1 MFLVKKISVVIVV
14 LICFLACS
22 QESFIKL
29 QKKAQEQENDGSK
42 RPSYVDSDYEVF
54 SETIFLQNMVYQP
67 IEERNAFFQLT
78 KDGDDSFNPETSVIL
93 LNEPSDNNEKNPPL
107 YQNDPN
113 NNANNEKNPPLY
125 QNDPNNNANNEK
137 NPPLYQNDPN
147 NNANNEKSPFLYKPK
162 RKAKNPKLIEYSQ
175 QDFYPL
181 KNGDIMMS
189 KEGDQWLIEIKSKAL
204 KRFLKDQN
212 DKDRQIQTFTFNDTK
227 TQIAQFKGKIS
238 SYVYTTNDSDLSLR
252 PFYESFLLEKKSD
265 DLYMVDKAL
274 DAIEVSKCQ
283 MVLKK
288 HSTDK
293 LDSQHKAISI
303 DLDFKKERFKSDT
316 ELFLEC
322 QS

>member
-1 MFLVKKISVVIVV
+1 MFLVKKISVVIMI

-22 QESFIKL
+22 QERFIKL

-78 KDGDDSFNPETSVIL
+78 KDEDNSFNPETSVIL
-93 LNEPSDNNEKNPPL
+93 LNEPSDNN
-107 YQNDPN
+107 
-113 NNANNEKNPPLY
+113 NEKNPPLY
-125 QNDPNNNANNEK
+125 QNESHNNNTANNDTK
-137 NPPLYQNDPN
+137 N
-147 NNANNEKSPFLYKPK
+147 PFLYKPK

-175 QDFYPL
+175 QNFYPL
-181 KNGDIMMS
+181 KDGDIMMS
-189 KEGDQWLIEIKSKAL
+189 KEGDQWSIEIKSKAL

-212 DKDRQIQTFTFNDTK
+212 DEDRQIQTFTFNDTK

-265 DLYMVDKAL
+265 NVYTIENKAL
-274 DAIEVSKCQ
+274 DTVEISKCQ

>member
-1 MFLVKKISVVIVV
+1 MILV
-14 LICFLACS
+14 CFLACS
-22 QESFIKL
+22 QESFIKM

-42 RPSYVDSDYEVF
+42 RLSYVDSDYEVF

-78 KDGDDSFNPETSVIL
+78 KDEDNSFNPENSVIL
-93 LNEPSDNNEKNPPL
+93 LNEPSDNNEKNPPS
-107 YQNDPN
+107 YPNDSN
-113 NNANNEKNPPLY
+113 NNDNNANNSQKN
-125 QNDPNNNANNEK
+125 
-137 NPPLYQNDPN
+137 
-147 NNANNEKSPFLYKPK
+147 PFLYKPK
-162 RKAKNPKLIEYSQ
+162 RKTKNPKLIEYSQ

-181 KNGDIMMS
+181 KNGDIIMS
-189 KEGDQWLIEIKSKAL
+189 KEGDQWLIKIQSKAL

-238 SYVYTTNDSDLSLR
+238 SYVYTTNNSDLSLR

-265 DLYMVDKAL
+265 NVYTIENKAL
-274 DAIEVSKCQ
+274 DTMEISKCQ

>member
-1 MFLVKKISVVIVV
+1 MI

-22 QESFIKL
+22 QERFIKL

-67 IEERNAFFQLT
+67 TEERDSFAQLT
-78 KDGDDSFNPETSVIL
+78 KDEDNSFNPETSVIL

-107 YQNDPN
+107 YQNESN
-113 NNANNEKNPPLY
+113 NNTANNDTKN
-125 QNDPNNNANNEK
+125 
-137 NPPLYQNDPN
+137 
-147 NNANNEKSPFLYKPK
+147 PFLYKPK
-162 RKAKNPKLIEYSQ
+162 RKTKNPKLIEYSQ
-175 QDFYPL
+175 QNFYPL

-238 SYVYTTNDSDLSLR
+238 SYVYTTNNSDLSLR

-265 DLYMVDKAL
+265 DLYTIGDKAL
-274 DAIEVSKCQ
+274 DAIEISKCQ

>member
-1 MFLVKKISVVIVV
+1 MFLVKKIGVVVVV
-14 LICFLACS
+14 LIGFLACS
-22 QESFIKL
+22 QERFIQL

-54 SETIFLQNMVYQP
+54 SETIFLQNMVHQP
-67 IEERNAFFQLT
+67 IKERDAFAQLT
-78 KDGDDSFNPETSVIL
+78 KDEDDSFNPETSVIL
-93 LNEPSDNNEKNPPL
+93 LNEPSDNDTKNPPL
-107 YQNDPN
+107 NQNESN
-113 NNANNEKNPPLY
+113 TNTANNDVKN
-125 QNDPNNNANNEK
+125 
-137 NPPLYQNDPN
+137 
-147 NNANNEKSPFLYKPK
+147 PFLYKPK
-162 RKAKNPKLIEYSQ
+162 RKTKDPKLIEYSQ
-175 QDFYPL
+175 QNFYPL
-181 KNGDIMMS
+181 KDGDIVMS
-189 KEGDQWLIEIKSKAL
+189 KEGNQWLIEIKSKAL

-212 DKDRQIQTFTFNDTK
+212 NKDRQIQTFTFNDTK

-238 SYVYTTNDSDLSLR
+238 SYVYTTNNSNLSLR

-265 DLYMVDKAL
+265 DLYTMIGDKAL
-274 DAIEVSKCQ
+274 DAIEIHKCQ

-322 QS
+322 LKES

>member
-1 MFLVKKISVVIVV
+1 MFLVKKIGVVIMI

-22 QESFIKL
+22 QESFIKM

-67 IEERNAFFQLT
+67 IEERNVFFQLT
-78 KDGDDSFNPETSVIL
+78 KDEDNSFNPETSVIL
-93 LNEPSDNNEKNPPL
+93 LNEPSDNSEKNPPL
-107 YQNDPN
+107 YPN
-113 NNANNEKNPPLY
+113 ESDNNTNNANNDTKN
-125 QNDPNNNANNEK
+125 
-137 NPPLYQNDPN
+137 
-147 NNANNEKSPFLYKPK
+147 PFLYKPK
-162 RKAKNPKLIEYSQ
+162 RKTKNPKLIEYSQ

-189 KEGDQWLIEIKSKAL
+189 KEGDQWLIEIQSKAL

-265 DLYMVDKAL
+265 NVYTIENKAL
-274 DAIEVSKCQ
+274 DTMEISKCQ

-322 QS
+322 LKES

>member
-1 MFLVKKISVVIVV
+1 MFLVKKIGVVIMI

-22 QESFIKL
+22 QERFIKL

-67 IEERNAFFQLT
+67 TEERDSFAQLT
-78 KDGDDSFNPETSVIL
+78 KDENDSFNPETSVIL

-107 YQNDPN
+107 NQNESN
-113 NNANNEKNPPLY
+113 TNTANNDIKN
-125 QNDPNNNANNEK
+125 
-137 NPPLYQNDPN
+137 
-147 NNANNEKSPFLYKPK
+147 PFLYKPK
-162 RKAKNPKLIEYSQ
+162 RKTKNPKLIEYSQ
-175 QDFYPL
+175 QNFYPL

-189 KEGDQWLIEIKSKAL
+189 KEGDQWLVEIKSKAL

-265 DLYMVDKAL
+265 DFYTIGAIGDKAL
-274 DAIEVSKCQ
+274 DAIEISKCQ

>member
-1 MFLVKKISVVIVV
+1 MFLVKKIGVVIMI

-22 QESFIKL
+22 QERFIKL
-29 QKKAQEQENDGSK
+29 QKKAQEQENDGSQ

-67 IEERNAFFQLT
+67 TEERDSFAQLT
-78 KDGDDSFNPETSVIL
+78 KDEDDSFNPETSVIL
-93 LNEPSDNNEKNPPL
+93 LNEPSDNDTKNPPL
-107 YQNDPN
+107 YQNESN
-113 NNANNEKNPPLY
+113 TNTANNDTKN
-125 QNDPNNNANNEK
+125 
-137 NPPLYQNDPN
+137 
-147 NNANNEKSPFLYKPK
+147 PFLYKPK

-175 QDFYPL
+175 QNFYPL
-181 KNGDIMMS
+181 KDGDIVMS

-265 DLYMVDKAL
+265 DFYTIGAIGDKAL
-274 DAIEVSKCQ
+274 DAIEISKCQ

>member
-1 MFLVKKISVVIVV
+1 MFLVKKIGVVIMI

-22 QESFIKL
+22 QERFIQL

-78 KDGDDSFNPETSVIL
+78 KDEDNSFNPENSVIL
-93 LNEPSDNNEKNPPL
+93 LNEPSDNNEKNPLSYP
-107 YQNDPN
+107 NDPN
-113 NNANNEKNPPLY
+113 NNEDNANNEKN
-125 QNDPNNNANNEK
+125 
-137 NPPLYQNDPN
+137 
-147 NNANNEKSPFLYKPK
+147 PFLYKPK
-162 RKAKNPKLIEYSQ
+162 RKTKNPKLIEYSQ
-175 QDFYPL
+175 QNFYPL
-181 KNGDIMMS
+181 KDGDIVMS

-265 DLYMVDKAL
+265 DLYTIGDKAL
-274 DAIEVSKCQ
+274 DAIEISKCQ

>member
-1 MFLVKKISVVIVV
+1 MILV
-14 LICFLACS
+14 CFLACS
-22 QESFIKL
+22 QESFIKM

-67 IEERNAFFQLT
+67 IEERSAFFQLT
-78 KDGDDSFNPETSVIL
+78 KDEDNSFNPENSVIL

-107 YQNDPN
+107 NQNESN
-113 NNANNEKNPPLY
+113 TNTANN
-125 QNDPNNNANNEK
+125 DT
-137 NPPLYQNDPN
+137 
-147 NNANNEKSPFLYKPK
+147 KSPFLYKPK
-162 RKAKNPKLIEYSQ
+162 RKTKNPKLIEYSQ
-175 QDFYPL
+175 QNFYPL
-181 KNGDIMMS
+181 KDGDIVMS
-189 KEGDQWLIEIKSKAL
+189 KEGDQWLVEIKSKAL

-265 DLYMVDKAL
+265 NVYTIENKAL
-274 DAIEVSKCQ
+274 DTIEISKCQ

>member
-1 MFLVKKISVVIVV
+1 MFLVKKIGVVIVV

-22 QESFIKL
+22 QERFIQL
-29 QKKAQEQENDGSK
+29 QKKAQEQENDGSQ

-78 KDGDDSFNPETSVIL
+78 KDEYDSFNPETSVIL

-107 YQNDPN
+107 NQNEFN
-113 NNANNEKNPPLY
+113 TNTANNDTKN
-125 QNDPNNNANNEK
+125 
-137 NPPLYQNDPN
+137 
-147 NNANNEKSPFLYKPK
+147 PFLYKPK
-162 RKAKNPKLIEYSQ
+162 RKTKNPKLIEYSQ
-175 QDFYPL
+175 QNFYPL

-189 KEGDQWLIEIKSKAL
+189 KEGDQWLVKIKSKAL

-252 PFYESFLLEKKSD
+252 PFYESFLLEKKSG
-265 DLYMVDKAL
+265 DLYTIGDKAL
-274 DAIEVSKCQ
+274 DAIEISKCQ

>member
-1 MFLVKKISVVIVV
+1 MI

-22 QESFIKL
+22 QERFIKL

-67 IEERNAFFQLT
+67 TNERNAFFQLT
-78 KDGDDSFNPETSVIL
+78 KDGNDSFNPETSVIL
-93 LNEPSDNNEKNPPL
+93 LNEPSDNDTKNPPL
-107 YQNDPN
+107 YQNESN
-113 NNANNEKNPPLY
+113 TNTANNDTKN
-125 QNDPNNNANNEK
+125 
-137 NPPLYQNDPN
+137 
-147 NNANNEKSPFLYKPK
+147 PFLYKPK
-162 RKAKNPKLIEYSQ
+162 RKTKDPKLIEYSQ
-175 QDFYPL
+175 QNFYPL

-238 SYVYTTNDSDLSLR
+238 SYVYTTNNSDLSLR
-252 PFYESFLLEKKSD
+252 PFYESFLLEKKSG
-265 DLYMVDKAL
+265 DLYTIGDKAL
-274 DAIEVSKCQ
+274 DSIEISKCQ

-322 QS
+322 LKES

>member
-1 MFLVKKISVVIVV
+1 MFLVKKIGVVVVV
-14 LICFLACS
+14 LIGFLACS
-22 QESFIKL
+22 QERFIQL

-54 SETIFLQNMVYQP
+54 SETIFLKNMVYQP
-67 IEERNAFFQLT
+67 TRERDAFVQPT
-78 KDGDDSFNPETSVIL
+78 KDEDDSFNPETSVIL
-93 LNEPSDNNEKNPPL
+93 LNEPNDNDAKNPPL
-107 YQNDPN
+107 NQNESN
-113 NNANNEKNPPLY
+113 TNTANNDVKN
-125 QNDPNNNANNEK
+125 
-137 NPPLYQNDPN
+137 
-147 NNANNEKSPFLYKPK
+147 PFLYKPK
-162 RKAKNPKLIEYSQ
+162 RKTKDPKLIEYSQ
-175 QDFYPL
+175 QNFYPL
-181 KNGDIMMS
+181 KDGDIMMS

-238 SYVYTTNDSDLSLR
+238 SYVYTTNNSNLSLR

-265 DLYMVDKAL
+265 DLYTIGGKAL
-274 DAIEVSKCQ
+274 DAIEIQKCQ

>member
-1 MFLVKKISVVIVV
+1 MFLVKKIGVVIVV
-14 LICFLACS
+14 LIGFLACS
-22 QESFIKL
+22 QERFIQL

-67 IEERNAFFQLT
+67 TEERDSFAQLT

-93 LNEPSDNNEKNPPL
+93 LNEPSDNDTKN
-107 YQNDPN
+107 
-113 NNANNEKNPPLY
+113 
-125 QNDPNNNANNEK
+125 
-137 NPPLYQNDPN
+137 
-147 NNANNEKSPFLYKPK
+147 PFLYKPK
-162 RKAKNPKLIEYSQ
+162 RKTKDPKLIEYSQ
-175 QDFYPL
+175 QNFYPL
-181 KNGDIMMS
+181 KDGDIMMS

-204 KRFLKDQN
+204 KRFLRDQN

-265 DLYMVDKAL
+265 DFYTIGAIGDKAL
-274 DAIEVSKCQ
+274 DAIEISKCQ

>member
-1 MFLVKKISVVIVV
+1 MFLVKKIGVVIMILV
-14 LICFLACS
+14 CFLACS
-22 QESFIKL
+22 QERFIQL
-29 QKKAQEQENDGSK
+29 QKKAQEQENDGSQ

-54 SETIFLQNMVYQP
+54 SETIFLKNMVYQP
-67 IEERNAFFQLT
+67 MEERDSFAQLT
-78 KDGDDSFNPETSVIL
+78 KDGNDSFNPETSVIL
-93 LNEPSDNNEKNPPL
+93 LNEPSDNDTKNPLL
-107 YQNDPN
+107 YPN
-113 NNANNEKNPPLY
+113 ESHNNTANNDTKN
-125 QNDPNNNANNEK
+125 
-137 NPPLYQNDPN
+137 
-147 NNANNEKSPFLYKPK
+147 PFLYKPK
-162 RKAKNPKLIEYSQ
+162 RKTKNPKLIEYSQ
-175 QDFYPL
+175 QNFYPL
-181 KNGDIMMS
+181 KNGDIVMS
-189 KEGDQWLIEIKSKAL
+189 KEGDQWLVEIKSKAL

-238 SYVYTTNDSDLSLR
+238 SYVYTTNNSDLSLR

-265 DLYMVDKAL
+265 NVYMIGDKAL

>member
-1 MFLVKKISVVIVV
+1 MFLVKKIGVVIMIS
-14 LICFLACS
+14 ICFLACS

-78 KDGDDSFNPETSVIL
+78 KDGNDSFNPETSVIL
-93 LNEPSDNNEKNPPL
+93 LNEPSDNDTKNPPL
-107 YQNDPN
+107 YQNESN
-113 NNANNEKNPPLY
+113 TNTANNDTKN
-125 QNDPNNNANNEK
+125 
-137 NPPLYQNDPN
+137 
-147 NNANNEKSPFLYKPK
+147 PFLYKPK
-162 RKAKNPKLIEYSQ
+162 RKAKNPKLIEYFQ

-181 KNGDIMMS
+181 KDGDIMMS
-189 KEGDQWLIEIKSKAL
+189 KEGDQWLVEIKSKAL

-238 SYVYTTNDSDLSLR
+238 SYVYTTNNSDLSLR

-265 DLYMVDKAL
+265 DLYTIGADKAL
-274 DAIEVSKCQ
+274 DAIEISKCQ

>member
-1 MFLVKKISVVIVV
+1 MFLVKKIGVVIVV
-14 LICFLACS
+14 LIGFLACS
-22 QESFIKL
+22 QERFIKL
-29 QKKAQEQENDGSK
+29 QKKAQEQENDGSQ

-78 KDGDDSFNPETSVIL
+78 KDEYNSFNPETSVIL

-107 YQNDPN
+107 YPNDPH
-113 NNANNEKNPPLY
+113 NNANN
-125 QNDPNNNANNEK
+125 ANN
-137 NPPLYQNDPN
+137 DT
-147 NNANNEKSPFLYKPK
+147 KSPFLYKPK
-162 RKAKNPKLIEYSQ
+162 RKTKNPKLIEYSQ
-175 QDFYPL
+175 QNFYPL
-181 KNGDIMMS
+181 KDGDIVMS

-265 DLYMVDKAL
+265 NLYTIGDKAL
-274 DAIEVSKCQ
+274 DTIEVSKCQ

>member
-1 MFLVKKISVVIVV
+1 MFLVKKIGVVVVV
-14 LICFLACS
+14 LMCFLACS
-22 QESFIKL
+22 QERFIQL

-54 SETIFLQNMVYQP
+54 SETIFLKNMVYQP
-67 IEERNAFFQLT
+67 AEERDSFAQLT
-78 KDGDDSFNPETSVIL
+78 KDENNSFNPETSVVL
-93 LNEPSDNNEKNPPL
+93 LNEPSDNDTKNPPL
-107 YQNDPN
+107 YQNESN
-113 NNANNEKNPPLY
+113 NNTANNDTKN
-125 QNDPNNNANNEK
+125 
-137 NPPLYQNDPN
+137 
-147 NNANNEKSPFLYKPK
+147 PFLYKPK
-162 RKAKNPKLIEYSQ
+162 RKTKDPKLIEYSQ
-175 QDFYPL
+175 QNFYPL

-238 SYVYTTNDSDLSLR
+238 SYVYTTNNSDLSLR

-265 DLYMVDKAL
+265 NLYTIGDKAL
-274 DAIEVSKCQ
+274 DAIEISKCQ

>member
-1 MFLVKKISVVIVV
+1 MFLVKKIGVVVVV
-14 LICFLACS
+14 LIGFLACS
-22 QESFIKL
+22 QERFIQL

-54 SETIFLQNMVYQP
+54 SETIFLQNMVHQP
-67 IEERNAFFQLT
+67 IKERDAFAQLT
-78 KDGDDSFNPETSVIL
+78 KDEDDSFNHETSVIL
-93 LNEPSDNNEKNPPL
+93 LNEPSDNDTKNPPL
-107 YQNDPN
+107 NQNES
-113 NNANNEKNPPLY
+113 NNAASNYTKN
-125 QNDPNNNANNEK
+125 
-137 NPPLYQNDPN
+137 
-147 NNANNEKSPFLYKPK
+147 PFLYKPK
-162 RKAKNPKLIEYSQ
+162 RKTKDPKLIEYSQ
-175 QDFYPL
+175 QNFYPL
-181 KNGDIMMS
+181 KDGDIMMS

-238 SYVYTTNDSDLSLR
+238 SYVYTTNNSDLSLR

-265 DLYMVDKAL
+265 DFYTIGAIGDKAL
-274 DAIEVSKCQ
+274 DAIEIQKCQ

>member
-1 MFLVKKISVVIVV
+1 MFLVKKISVVIMILV
-14 LICFLACS
+14 CFLACS
-22 QESFIKL
+22 QERFIKL

-42 RPSYVDSDYEVF
+42 RPSYVDSDHEVF

-113 NNANNEKNPPLY
+113 NNANNEK
-125 QNDPNNNANNEK
+125 
-137 NPPLYQNDPN
+137 
-147 NNANNEKSPFLYKPK
+147 SPFLYKPK
-162 RKAKNPKLIEYSQ
+162 RKTKNPKLIEYSQ

-181 KNGDIMMS
+181 KDGDIMMS

-265 DLYMVDKAL
+265 DFYTIGAIGDKAL
-274 DAIEVSKCQ
+274 DAIEISKCQ

>member
-1 MFLVKKISVVIVV
+1 MV
-14 LICFLACS
+14 LIGFLACS
-22 QESFIKL
+22 QERFIQL
-29 QKKAQEQENDGSK
+29 QKKAQEEENDGSK

-54 SETIFLQNMVYQP
+54 SETIFLQNMVHQP
-67 IEERNAFFQLT
+67 IEERDAFAQLA

-93 LNEPSDNNEKNPPL
+93 LNEPSDNDTKNPPL
-107 YQNDPN
+107 NQNESN
-113 NNANNEKNPPLY
+113 NNA
-125 QNDPNNNANNEK
+125 ANNDTK
-137 NPPLYQNDPN
+137 NL
-147 NNANNEKSPFLYKPK
+147 FLYKPK
-162 RKAKNPKLIEYSQ
+162 RKTKDPKLIEYSQ
-175 QDFYPL
+175 QNFYPL
-181 KNGDIMMS
+181 KDGDIVMS

-238 SYVYTTNDSDLSLR
+238 SYVYTTNNSDLSLR

-265 DLYMVDKAL
+265 DLYTIGDKAL
-274 DAIEVSKCQ
+274 DAIEIQKCQ
-283 MVLKK
+283 IVLKK

>member
-1 MFLVKKISVVIVV
+1 MFLVKKIGVVIMI

-22 QESFIKL
+22 QESFIKM

-67 IEERNAFFQLT
+67 TEERNAFFQLT
-78 KDGDDSFNPETSVIL
+78 KDEDNSFNPENSVIL
-93 LNEPSDNNEKNPPL
+93 LNEPSDNSETLYPNESHN
-107 YQNDPN
+107 NT
-113 NNANNEKNPPLY
+113 NNANNDTKN
-125 QNDPNNNANNEK
+125 
-137 NPPLYQNDPN
+137 
-147 NNANNEKSPFLYKPK
+147 PFLYKPK

-181 KNGDIMMS
+181 KNGDIIMS
-189 KEGDQWLIEIKSKAL
+189 KEGDQWLVEIKSKAL

-274 DAIEVSKCQ
+274 DAIEISKCQ

>member
-1 MFLVKKISVVIVV
+1 MFLVKKISVVIMI

-22 QESFIKL
+22 QERFIQL
-29 QKKAQEQENDGSK
+29 QKKAQEQENDGSQ

-67 IEERNAFFQLT
+67 IEKRNAFFQLT
-78 KDGDDSFNPETSVIL
+78 KDEYDSFNPETSVIL

-107 YQNDPN
+107 NQNESN
-113 NNANNEKNPPLY
+113 TNTANN
-125 QNDPNNNANNEK
+125 DT
-137 NPPLYQNDPN
+137 
-147 NNANNEKSPFLYKPK
+147 KSPFLYKLK
-162 RKAKNPKLIEYSQ
+162 RKTKNPKLIEYSQ

-181 KNGDIMMS
+181 KNGDIVMS
-189 KEGDQWLIEIKSKAL
+189 KEGDQWLVEIKSKAL

-238 SYVYTTNDSDLSLR
+238 SYVYTTNNSDLSLR

-265 DLYMVDKAL
+265 DLYTIGDKAL
-274 DAIEVSKCQ
+274 DAIEISKCQ

-322 QS
+322 LKES

>member
-1 MFLVKKISVVIVV
+1 MFLVKKIGVVVVV
-14 LICFLACS
+14 LIGFLACS
-22 QESFIKL
+22 QERFIQL

-54 SETIFLQNMVYQP
+54 SETIFLKNMVYQP
-67 IEERNAFFQLT
+67 IEERDAFIQPT
-78 KDGDDSFNPETSVIL
+78 KDEDDSFNPETSVIL
-93 LNEPSDNNEKNPPL
+93 LNEPSDNDTKNPPL
-107 YQNDPN
+107 NQNESN
-113 NNANNEKNPPLY
+113 NNTANNDTKN
-125 QNDPNNNANNEK
+125 
-137 NPPLYQNDPN
+137 
-147 NNANNEKSPFLYKPK
+147 PFLYKPK
-162 RKAKNPKLIEYSQ
+162 RKTKDPKLIEYSQ
-175 QDFYPL
+175 QNFYPL
-181 KNGDIMMS
+181 KDGDIVMS

-212 DKDRQIQTFTFNDTK
+212 NKDRQIQTFTFNDTK

-238 SYVYTTNDSDLSLR
+238 SYVYTTNNSNLSLR
-252 PFYESFLLEKKSD
+252 PFYKSFLLEKKSD
-265 DLYMVDKAL
+265 DFYMIGAIGDKAL
-274 DAIEVSKCQ
+274 DAIEIQKCQ

>member
-1 MFLVKKISVVIVV
+1 MFLVKKIGVVIMI

-22 QESFIKL
+22 QERFIKL

-67 IEERNAFFQLT
+67 MEERNALAQLT
-78 KDGDDSFNPETSVIL
+78 KDEDDSFNPETSVIL
-93 LNEPSDNNEKNPPL
+93 LNEPSD
-107 YQNDPN
+107 
-113 NNANNEKNPPLY
+113 
-125 QNDPNNNANNEK
+125 NNEK

-181 KNGDIMMS
+181 KNGDIIMS
-189 KEGDQWLIEIKSKAL
+189 KEGDQWLVEIKSKAL

-227 TQIAQFKGKIS
+227 TQIVQFKGKIS

-265 DLYMVDKAL
+265 DLYTIGDKAL
-274 DAIEVSKCQ
+274 DAIEISKCQ

-322 QS
+322 LKES

>member
-1 MFLVKKISVVIVV
+1 MFLVKKIGVVVVV
-14 LICFLACS
+14 LIGFLACS
-22 QESFIKL
+22 QERFIQL

-54 SETIFLQNMVYQP
+54 SETIFLQNMVHQP
-67 IEERNAFFQLT
+67 IKERDAFIQLA
-78 KDGDDSFNPETSVIL
+78 KDEDVSFNPETSVIL
-93 LNEPSDNNEKNPPL
+93 LDEPSDNDTKN
-107 YQNDPN
+107 
-113 NNANNEKNPPLY
+113 
-125 QNDPNNNANNEK
+125 
-137 NPPLYQNDPN
+137 
-147 NNANNEKSPFLYKPK
+147 PFLYKPK
-162 RKAKNPKLIEYSQ
+162 RKTKDPKLIEYSQ
-175 QDFYPL
+175 QNFYPL
-181 KNGDIMMS
+181 KDGDIVMS

-212 DKDRQIQTFTFNDTK
+212 NKDRQIQTFTFNDTK

-238 SYVYTTNDSDLSLR
+238 SYVYTTNNSDLSLR
-252 PFYESFLLEKKSD
+252 SFYESFLLEKKSD
-265 DLYMVDKAL
+265 DFYMIGAIGDKAL
-274 DAIEVSKCQ
+274 DAIEIQKCQ

>member
-1 MFLVKKISVVIVV
+1 MFLVKKIGVVVVV
-14 LICFLACS
+14 LMCFLACS
-22 QESFIKL
+22 QERFIQL

-67 IEERNAFFQLT
+67 IEERNAFAQLT
-78 KDGDDSFNPETSVIL
+78 KDEDDSFNPETSVIL
-93 LNEPSDNNEKNPPL
+93 LDEPSDNDTKNPPL
-107 YQNDPN
+107 NQNESN
-113 NNANNEKNPPLY
+113 NNTVSNDTKN
-125 QNDPNNNANNEK
+125 
-137 NPPLYQNDPN
+137 
-147 NNANNEKSPFLYKPK
+147 PFLYKPK
-162 RKAKNPKLIEYSQ
+162 RKTKDPKLIEYSQ
-175 QDFYPL
+175 QNFYPL

-189 KEGDQWLIEIKSKAL
+189 KEGDQWLVEIKSKAL

-212 DKDRQIQTFTFNDTK
+212 NKDRQIQTFTFNDTK

-238 SYVYTTNDSDLSLR
+238 SYVYTTNNSNLSLR

-265 DLYMVDKAL
+265 DFYMIGAIGDKAL
-274 DAIEVSKCQ
+274 DAIEIQKCQ

>member
-1 MFLVKKISVVIVV
+1 MFLVKKIGVVVVV
-14 LICFLACS
+14 LIGFLACS
-22 QESFIKL
+22 QERFIQL

-54 SETIFLQNMVYQP
+54 SETIFLQNMVHQP
-67 IEERNAFFQLT
+67 IKERDAFAQLT

-93 LNEPSDNNEKNPPL
+93 LDEPSDNDTKSPPL
-107 YQNDPN
+107 NQNESN
-113 NNANNEKNPPLY
+113 NNTASNDTKNL
-125 QNDPNNNANNEK
+125 
-137 NPPLYQNDPN
+137 
-147 NNANNEKSPFLYKPK
+147 FLYKPK
-162 RKAKNPKLIEYSQ
+162 RKTKDPKLIEYSQ
-175 QDFYPL
+175 QNFYPL
-181 KNGDIMMS
+181 KDGDIVMS

-238 SYVYTTNDSDLSLR
+238 SYVYTTNNSNLSLR

-265 DLYMVDKAL
+265 DLYTIGAIGDKAL
-274 DAIEVSKCQ
+274 DAIEIQKCQ

-322 QS
+322 QN

>member
-1 MFLVKKISVVIVV
+1 MFLVKKIGVVVVV
-14 LICFLACS
+14 LIGFLACS
-22 QESFIKL
+22 QERFIQL

-54 SETIFLQNMVYQP
+54 SETIFLKNMVYQP
-67 IEERNAFFQLT
+67 IKERDAFAQPT
-78 KDGDDSFNPETSVIL
+78 KDEDDSFNPETSVIL
-93 LNEPSDNNEKNPPL
+93 LNEPSDNDAKNPPL
-107 YQNDPN
+107 NQNESN
-113 NNANNEKNPPLY
+113 NNTASNDIKN
-125 QNDPNNNANNEK
+125 
-137 NPPLYQNDPN
+137 
-147 NNANNEKSPFLYKPK
+147 PFLYKPK
-162 RKAKNPKLIEYSQ
+162 RKTKDPKLIEYSQ
-175 QDFYPL
+175 QNFYPL
-181 KNGDIMMS
+181 KDGDIVMS

-212 DKDRQIQTFTFNDTK
+212 NKDRQIQTFTFNDTK

-238 SYVYTTNDSDLSLR
+238 SYVYTTNNSNLSLR

-265 DLYMVDKAL
+265 DFYTIGDKAL
-274 DAIEVSKCQ
+274 DAIEIHKCQ

-322 QS
+322 LKES

>member
-1 MFLVKKISVVIVV
+1 MFLVKKIGVVVVV
-14 LICFLACS
+14 LIGFLACS
-22 QESFIKL
+22 QERFIQL

-54 SETIFLQNMVYQP
+54 SETIFLQNMVHQP
-67 IEERNAFFQLT
+67 IKERDAFAQLT

-93 LNEPSDNNEKNPPL
+93 LNEPSDNDTKNPPL
-107 YQNDPN
+107 YQNESN
-113 NNANNEKNPPLY
+113 TNTANNDAKN
-125 QNDPNNNANNEK
+125 
-137 NPPLYQNDPN
+137 
-147 NNANNEKSPFLYKPK
+147 PFLYKPK
-162 RKAKNPKLIEYSQ
+162 RKTKNPKLIEYSQ
-175 QDFYPL
+175 QNFYPL
-181 KNGDIMMS
+181 KDGDIMMS

-238 SYVYTTNDSDLSLR
+238 SYVYTTSNSDLSLR

-265 DLYMVDKAL
+265 DFYTIGAIGDKAL
-274 DAIEVSKCQ
+274 DTMEISKCQ

-303 DLDFKKERFKSDT
+303 NLDFKKERFKSDT

>member
-1 MFLVKKISVVIVV
+1 MFLVKKIGVVVVV

-67 IEERNAFFQLT
+67 IEERDSFAQLT
-78 KDGDDSFNPETSVIL
+78 KDENDFFNPETSVIL

-107 YQNDPN
+107 YQNDPHN
-113 NNANNEKNPPLY
+113 NTANNDTKN
-125 QNDPNNNANNEK
+125 
-137 NPPLYQNDPN
+137 
-147 NNANNEKSPFLYKPK
+147 PFLYKPK
-162 RKAKNPKLIEYSQ
+162 RKTKNPKLIEYSQ

-181 KNGDIMMS
+181 KNGDIIMS
-189 KEGDQWLIEIKSKAL
+189 KQGDQWLVEIKSKAL

-265 DLYMVDKAL
+265 DLYTIGDKAL
-274 DAIEVSKCQ
+274 DTMEISKCQ

>member
-1 MFLVKKISVVIVV
+1 MFLVKKIGVVVVV
-14 LICFLACS
+14 LIGFLACS
-22 QESFIKL
+22 QERFIQL

-54 SETIFLQNMVYQP
+54 SETIFLQNMVHQP
-67 IEERNAFFQLT
+67 IKERDAFAQLT

-93 LNEPSDNNEKNPPL
+93 LDEPSDNDTKNPPL
-107 YQNDPN
+107 NQNESN
-113 NNANNEKNPPLY
+113 NNTANNDAKN
-125 QNDPNNNANNEK
+125 
-137 NPPLYQNDPN
+137 
-147 NNANNEKSPFLYKPK
+147 PFLYKPK
-162 RKAKNPKLIEYSQ
+162 RKTKDPKLIEYSQ
-175 QDFYPL
+175 QNFYPL
-181 KNGDIMMS
+181 KDGDIVMS

-238 SYVYTTNDSDLSLR
+238 SYVYTTNNSNLSLR

-265 DLYMVDKAL
+265 DFYTMMGDKAL
-274 DAIEVSKCQ
+274 NAIEIQKCQ

>member
-1 MFLVKKISVVIVV
+1 MFLVKKISVVIMI

-22 QESFIKL
+22 QERFIQL

-42 RPSYVDSDYEVF
+42 RPSYVDSDHEVF

-67 IEERNAFFQLT
+67 IKERDTFAQLT
-78 KDGDDSFNPETSVIL
+78 KDEDDSFNPETSVIL

-113 NNANNEKNPPLY
+113 NNANNEK
-125 QNDPNNNANNEK
+125 
-137 NPPLYQNDPN
+137 
-147 NNANNEKSPFLYKPK
+147 SPFLYKK

-175 QDFYPL
+175 QNFYPL
-181 KNGDIMMS
+181 KNGDIIMS
-189 KEGDQWLIEIKSKAL
+189 KEGDQWLVEIKSKAL
-204 KRFLKDQN
+204 KRFLKNQN

-265 DLYMVDKAL
+265 NVYTIENKAL
-274 DAIEVSKCQ
+274 DTIEISKCQ

>member
-1 MFLVKKISVVIVV
+1 MFLVKKIGVVVVV
-14 LICFLACS
+14 LIGFLACS
-22 QESFIKL
+22 QERFIQL

-54 SETIFLQNMVYQP
+54 SETIFLKNMVHQP
-67 IEERNAFFQLT
+67 TEERDAFAQPT
-78 KDGDDSFNPETSVIL
+78 QDEYDSFNPETSVIL

-107 YQNDPN
+107 NQNESN
-113 NNANNEKNPPLY
+113 TNTANNDTKN
-125 QNDPNNNANNEK
+125 
-137 NPPLYQNDPN
+137 
-147 NNANNEKSPFLYKPK
+147 PFLYKPK
-162 RKAKNPKLIEYSQ
+162 RKTKNPKLIEYSQ
-175 QDFYPL
+175 QNFYPL

-189 KEGDQWLIEIKSKAL
+189 KEGDQWLVEIKSKAL

-238 SYVYTTNDSDLSLR
+238 SYVYTTNNSDLSLR

-265 DLYMVDKAL
+265 DLYTIGAIGDKAL
-274 DAIEVSKCQ
+274 DAIEIQKCQ

>member
-1 MFLVKKISVVIVV
+1 MFLVKKIGVVVVV
-14 LICFLACS
+14 LIGFLACS
-22 QESFIKL
+22 QERFIQL

-67 IEERNAFFQLT
+67 IEERSAFFQLT
-78 KDGDDSFNPETSVIL
+78 KDEDNSFNPENSVIL
-93 LNEPSDNNEKNPPL
+93 LNEPSDNSEKNPPS
-107 YQNDPN
+107 YPN
-113 NNANNEKNPPLY
+113 ESDNNTNNANNDIKN
-125 QNDPNNNANNEK
+125 
-137 NPPLYQNDPN
+137 
-147 NNANNEKSPFLYKPK
+147 PFLYKPK
-162 RKAKNPKLIEYSQ
+162 RKTKNPKLIEYSQ

-189 KEGDQWLIEIKSKAL
+189 REGDQWLIEIQSKAL

-238 SYVYTTNDSDLSLR
+238 SYVYTTNNSDLSLR

-265 DLYMVDKAL
+265 NVYTIENKAL
-274 DAIEVSKCQ
+274 DTIEISKCQ

>member
-1 MFLVKKISVVIVV
+1 MI

-22 QESFIKL
+22 QERFIKL

-67 IEERNAFFQLT
+67 IEKRNAFFQLT
-78 KDGDDSFNPETSVIL
+78 KDGNDSFNPETSVIL
-93 LNEPSDNNEKNPPL
+93 LNEPSDNDTKNPPL

-113 NNANNEKNPPLY
+113 NNANNEKNP
-125 QNDPNNNANNEK
+125 
-137 NPPLYQNDPN
+137 
-147 NNANNEKSPFLYKPK
+147 FLYKPK
-162 RKAKNPKLIEYSQ
+162 RKTKNPKLIEYSQ

-181 KNGDIMMS
+181 KNGDIIIS
-189 KEGDQWLIEIKSKAL
+189 KEGDQWLIEIQSKAL

-238 SYVYTTNDSDLSLR
+238 SYVYTTNNSDLSLR

-265 DLYMVDKAL
+265 DLYTIGAIGDKAL
-274 DAIEVSKCQ
+274 DAIEISKCQ

>member
-1 MFLVKKISVVIVV
+1 MFLVKKIGVVVVV

-22 QESFIKL
+22 QERFIKL

-78 KDGDDSFNPETSVIL
+78 KDGNDSFNPETSVIL

-113 NNANNEKNPPLY
+113 NNANNEKNP
-125 QNDPNNNANNEK
+125 
-137 NPPLYQNDPN
+137 
-147 NNANNEKSPFLYKPK
+147 FLYKPK
-162 RKAKNPKLIEYSQ
+162 RKTKNPKLIEYSQ
-175 QDFYPL
+175 QNFYPL
-181 KNGDIMMS
+181 KDGDIVMS

-238 SYVYTTNDSDLSLR
+238 SYVYTTNNSDLSLR

-265 DLYMVDKAL
+265 DLYTIGAIGDKAL

>member
-1 MFLVKKISVVIVV
+1 MFLVKKIGVVVVV
-14 LICFLACS
+14 LIGFLACS
-22 QESFIKL
+22 QERFIQL

-54 SETIFLQNMVYQP
+54 SETIFLQNMVHQP
-67 IEERNAFFQLT
+67 IKERDAFAQLA

-93 LNEPSDNNEKNPPL
+93 LNEPSDNDTKNPPL
-107 YQNDPN
+107 NQNESSN
-113 NNANNEKNPPLY
+113 NTTSNDAKN
-125 QNDPNNNANNEK
+125 
-137 NPPLYQNDPN
+137 
-147 NNANNEKSPFLYKPK
+147 PFLYKPK
-162 RKAKNPKLIEYSQ
+162 RKTKDPKLIEYSQ
-175 QDFYPL
+175 QNFYPL
-181 KNGDIMMS
+181 KDGDIVMS

-212 DKDRQIQTFTFNDTK
+212 NKDRQIQTFTFNDTK

-238 SYVYTTNDSDLSLR
+238 SYVYTTNNSNLSLR

-265 DLYMVDKAL
+265 DLYTIGDKAL
-274 DAIEVSKCQ
+274 DAIEIQKCQ

>member
-1 MFLVKKISVVIVV
+1 MFLVKKIGVVVVV
-14 LICFLACS
+14 LIGFLACS
-22 QESFIKL
+22 QERFIKL

-78 KDGDDSFNPETSVIL
+78 KDEDNSFNPETSVIL
-93 LNEPSDNNEKNPPL
+93 LNEPSDNNEKNSPL

-113 NNANNEKNPPLY
+113 NS
-125 QNDPNNNANNEK
+125 
-137 NPPLYQNDPN
+137 
-147 NNANNEKSPFLYKPK
+147 ANNEKSPFLYKPK
-162 RKAKNPKLIEYSQ
+162 RKTKNPKLIEYSQ
-175 QDFYPL
+175 QNFYPL
-181 KNGDIMMS
+181 KNGDIIMS

-238 SYVYTTNDSDLSLR
+238 SYVYTTNNSDLSLR

-265 DLYMVDKAL
+265 DLYTIGDKAL
-274 DAIEVSKCQ
+274 DAIEISKCQ

>member
-1 MFLVKKISVVIVV
+1 MFLVKKIGVVVVV

-22 QESFIKL
+22 QERFIQL

-67 IEERNAFFQLT
+67 TEERDSFAQLT
-78 KDGDDSFNPETSVIL
+78 KDGNDSFNPETSVIL
-93 LNEPSDNNEKNPPL
+93 LNEPSDN
-107 YQNDPN
+107 DT
-113 NNANNEKNPPLY
+113 
-125 QNDPNNNANNEK
+125 K

-162 RKAKNPKLIEYSQ
+162 RKTKNPKLIEYSQ
-175 QDFYPL
+175 QNFYPL
-181 KNGDIMMS
+181 KDGDIVMS
-189 KEGDQWLIEIKSKAL
+189 KEGDQWLVEIKSKAL

-238 SYVYTTNDSDLSLR
+238 SYVYTTNNSDLSLR

-265 DLYMVDKAL
+265 NVYTIEDKAL
-274 DAIEVSKCQ
+274 DAIEISKCQ

>member
-1 MFLVKKISVVIVV
+1 MFLVKKIGVVVVV
-14 LICFLACS
+14 LIGFLACS
-22 QESFIKL
+22 QERFIKL

-78 KDGDDSFNPETSVIL
+78 KDEDDSFNPETSVIL

-113 NNANNEKNPPLY
+113 NNANNEKNP
-125 QNDPNNNANNEK
+125 
-137 NPPLYQNDPN
+137 
-147 NNANNEKSPFLYKPK
+147 FLYKPK
-162 RKAKNPKLIEYSQ
+162 RKTKNPKLIEYSQ
-175 QDFYPL
+175 QNFYPL
-181 KNGDIMMS
+181 KDGDIVMS

-265 DLYMVDKAL
+265 DFYMIGAIGGKAL
-274 DAIEVSKCQ
+274 DAIEISKCQ